1 MPNDHFRYALELLR
15 DDGAS
20 AGQFAVEIDWEPLR
34 QCARFAALQRGEQA
48 IDDAIAFPA
57 RPEWDETL
65 GKPYLSGFR
74 LGEAGARPG
83 AGEQVIPT
91 GFLRPRA
98 ATLALQLIDEGKLE
112 RDAYSFRV
120 LAYPQSGPE
129 PARYLID
136 ATAMDAAPTVSAGD
150 LGELL
155 TRATRC
161 GEQDAADVPVF
172 MPRRVLDECRQLT
185 ATAGGVET
193 GGILIGGLSRDA
205 ATGEIFL
212 RITAQIAARYNVAA
226 EASLA
231 FTPATWTQV
240 QGAIDLRR
248 RDEIML
254 GWWHSHPIKAWCA
267 SCPPEKR
274 RKCPLVVDYFSAQD
288 RLLHRTVFPA
298 AYSVALVIN
307 ELADDERTVS
317 MFGWSQGMVVQRG
330 FHVLD
335 GAGPAVPRREAGHKR
350 EAAR

>member
-15 DDGAS
+15 NDGAP
-20 AGQFAVEIDWEPLR
+20 AGQFPVEVDWEPLR
-34 QCARFAALQRGEQA
+34 QCVQFAALRRGEPA
-48 IDDAIAFPA
+48 VDDANACPA

-74 LGEAGARPG
+74 LGDAGSRSG
-83 AGEQVIPT
+83 SDEQVIPT
-91 GFLRPRA
+91 GFLRSRA
-98 ATLALQLIDEGKLE
+98 TNLARQLIDEGKLE
-112 RDAYSFRV
+112 SDTYSFRV
-120 LAYPQSGPE
+120 LAYPLSRPE
-129 PARYLID
+129 PTRYLID
-136 ATAMDAAPTVSAGD
+136 ATSMDAVPTVSTGD
-150 LGELL
+150 LGGLL
-155 TRATRC
+155 PRAVRC
-161 GEQDAADVPVF
+161 GEPTADEVPVF
-172 MPRRVLDECRQLT
+172 IPRRVLDECRQLT
-185 ATAGGVET
+185 ATAGGLET

-205 ATGEIFL
+205 ADGGIFL

-226 EASLA
+226 ESSLA

-254 GWWHSHPIKAWCA
+254 GWWHSHPIKTWCA

-274 RKCPLVVDYFSAQD
+274 RKCPLLVDYFSAQD

-317 MFGWSQGMVVQRG
+317 MFGWNQGMVVQRG

-335 GAGPAVPRREAGHKR
+335 GAGPAVPRRESGHKR